1 MPIDLNFSQ
10 HAILVCALT
19 FNNKKYVDQSSNSL
33 QNSWGKILLDSKP
46 YSFSGMNYYA
56 KEMGN
61 GLLKK
66 LIVFETHIPL
76 YSLYEKKLYAIK
88 IEKQLAT
95 KTSET
100 EMKRNIN
107 IDPGLLTSGSLVLSS
122 TKYSPH
128 RIPIGPG
135 IFAETTLLYEKGIYK
150 PLPWT
155 YLDYKNELVQ
165 ETLLRARS
173 WLKKDR
179 KISINPS

>member
-1 MPIDLNFSQ
+1 
-10 HAILVCALT
+10 
-19 FNNKKYVDQSSNSL
+19 
-33 QNSWGKILLDSKP
+33 
-46 YSFSGMNYYA
+46 
-56 KEMGN
+56 
-61 GLLKK
+61 
-66 LIVFETHIPL
+66 
-76 YSLYEKKLYAIK
+76 
-88 IEKQLAT
+88 
-95 KTSET
+95 
-100 EMKRNIN
+100 MKRNIN

-155 YLDYKNELVQ
+155 YLDYKNEFVQ